1 MNAFEILKSQ
11 QRIFDKLSP
20 IYVEPIWIKNLSDFK
35 LKIPKIPEILEFN
48 QFKQFDNYFELF
60 KKIEEIISIGT
71 NNSIFK
77 TLNSLNSKLSYID
90 YDFLTLLEDDDET
103 DNIEIDSEKSSIIIT
118 ETIRVKEII
127 SEIYYNNLKLFSI
140 HPREFEKIIAEL
152 LYNQGFKVELTKQ
165 TRDNG
170 YDILALKYINGF
182 SPIKYLV
189 ECKRY
194 AEDRKIGVE
203 IIRSFKE
210 VLQTEN
216 ANKGIIVTTSYFTKD
231 AIKKQAE
238 TPLLLDYKNKDE
250 VLEWVNSYFTQKKY
264 S

>member
-11 QRIFDKLSP
+11 QNILDKLMP
-20 IYVEPIWIKNLSDFK
+20 IYVEPHWIKTYNELE
-35 LKIPKIPEILEFN
+35 LKIPKLPEILDFS
-48 QFKQFDNYFELF
+48 QFRKFDDYYDTF
-60 KKIEEIISIGT
+60 KKIEDIISLGKSKGLF
-71 NNSIFK
+71 NP
-77 TLNSLNSKLSYID
+77 LNSVSSKLSYVN
-90 YDFLTLLEDDDET
+90 YDFASLLIDEKEEEIIE
-103 DNIEIDSEKSSIIIT
+103 DNIEKKSIIIT
-118 ETIRVKEII
+118 ETSRIKQII
-127 SEIYYNNLKLFSI
+127 SEIYFNNLKLFTI

-152 LYNQGFKVELTKQ
+152 LYNQGFEVELTKQ

-203 IIRSFKE
+203 IVRSFKE

-250 VLEWVNSYFTQKKY
+250 VLEWVNNYFTQKK
-264 S
+264 

>member
-11 QRIFDKLSP
+11 QNILDKLMP
-20 IYVEPIWIKNLSDFK
+20 IYVEPHWIKSFSNLE
-35 LKIPKIPEILEFN
+35 LKIPKLPEILDFS
-48 QFKQFDNYFELF
+48 QLGKFDDYYDSF
-60 KKIEEIISIGT
+60 KKIEEIISVRKSKGL
-71 NNSIFK
+71 FD
-77 TLNSLNSKLSYID
+77 TLNSVSSKLSYID
-90 YDFLTLLEDDDET
+90 YDFGSLLIDEKEEEI
-103 DNIEIDSEKSSIIIT
+103 IENKIEKNSIIIT
-118 ETIRVKEII
+118 ETSRIKQII
-127 SEIYYNNLKLFSI
+127 SEIYFNNLKLFTI

-152 LYNQGFKVELTKQ
+152 LYNQGFEVELTKQ

-250 VLEWVNSYFTQKKY
+250 VLEWVNNYFTQSK
-264 S
+264 